1 MATDDLRIP
10 ACPTCG
16 AFLVSEDVNPAVRGP
31 GGTGA
36 QIRYACPHGDD
47 EGHTHSVQALSA

>member
-1 MATDDLRIP
+1 MATDDHRIP

-16 AFLVSEDVNPAVRGP
+16 ALLVSEDVNPAVRGP

-36 QIRYACPHGDD
+36 QIRYGCPNGDY
-47 EGHTHSVQALSA
+47 EGHTEPAVTGS